1 MSVLSPISLVD
12 SIGGAP
18 PIPGSPIGCDEAEFP
33 ILLRRYRLGLA
44 LFVAAV
50 AMLFVGFG
58 SAYVVRRGIPTYDT
72 GTGAYSAAWEPLRLP
87 SGILFVNTCLLISAS
102 GAIEIVR
109 RRARASM
116 YGGKRTN
123 RCIALWLNGSLLLG
137 AGFLVGQGIA
147 WHSLTSKGQFLSTGA
162 RSAFFYVLTGTH
174 AVHALAGVL
183 ALAAIA
189 VSYSRMSLARQYLC
203 VDLTAWYLHSMT
215 LLWLSLF
222 FFVAF
227 A

>member
-1 MSVLSPISLVD
+1 MSVLSPISLAD
-12 SIGGAP
+12 STGGAP
-18 PIPGSPIGCDEAEFP
+18 PTSGFPIRYTEAEFP

-58 SAYVVRRGIPTYDT
+58 SAYVVRRGIPTYDA
-72 GTGAYSAAWEPLRLP
+72 GTGAYSTAWEPLRLP
-87 SGILFVNTCLLISAS
+87 IGILFMNTCLLISAS

-109 RRARASM
+109 RRTRALN
-116 YGGKRTN
+116 GGERIN
-123 RCIALWLNGSLLLG
+123 WGIALWLSGSVLLG

-162 RSAFFYVLTGTH
+162 RTAFFYVLTGTH

-189 VSYSRMSLARQYLC
+189 VSYSRMSFARKYLC

-215 LLWLSLF
+215 LLWISLF
-222 FFVAF
+222 SFLAF

>member
-12 SIGGAP
+12 SSGGIP
-18 PIPGSPIGCDEAEFP
+18 PIPVPSIGCDEAEFP
-33 ILLRRYRLGLA
+33 TLLRRYRLGLA

-50 AMLFVGFG
+50 VMLFVGFG
-58 SAYVVRRGIPTYDT
+58 SAYVVRRGIPTYDA

-87 SGILFVNTCLLISAS
+87 IGILFMNTCFLLSAS
-102 GAIEIVR
+102 GAVEIVR
-109 RRARASM
+109 RKTRAVM
-116 YGGKRTN
+116 YGVERIN
-123 RCIALWLNGSLLLG
+123 RGIALWLNGSLLLG

-147 WHSLTSKGQFLSTGA
+147 WHSLTSKGQFLNTGA
-162 RSAFFYVLTGTH
+162 RTAFFYVLTGTH
-174 AVHALAGVL
+174 AVHALVGVL

-189 VSYSRMSLARQYLC
+189 VLYSRMSFPRKYLC

-215 LLWLSLF
+215 LLWISLF
-222 FFVAF
+222 SFVAF